1 MDIQGLSTMTSFRF
15 KEYLRKKGFSFTPQR
30 GTILEYISSQTT
42 HFHAED
48 LIKSL
53 KERGM
58 AVSRATVFRTLGHL
72 QEAGLIRQV
81 ASDQTPGRYEFIGD
95 SQHHE
100 HMTCAK
106 CGEVFEFHD
115 KLLEQRIESV
125 ARKSGFVMTRHSVQI
140 WGVCRRCD
148 EQVQA

>member
-1 MDIQGLSTMTSFRF
+1 MTVFRF
-15 KEYLRKKGFSFTPQR
+15 KEYLKKKGFSYTPQR
-30 GTILEYISSQTT
+30 GTILEYISSQTS

-48 LIKSL
+48 LIQSL
-53 KERGM
+53 KERGI

-72 QEAGLIRQV
+72 QDAGLIRQV
-81 ASDQTPGRYEFIGD
+81 ASNHSQGRYEFLGD

-106 CGEVFEFHD
+106 CGKVFEFHD
-115 KLLEQRIESV
+115 KLLEQRIDAV
-125 ARKSGFVMTRHSVQI
+125 VRKSDFTMTRHSVQI
-140 WGVCRRCD
+140 WGVCRRCN

>member
-1 MDIQGLSTMTSFRF
+1 MTTFKF
-15 KEYLRKKGFSFTPQR
+15 KEYLKEKGFSFTPQR
-30 GTILEYISSQTT
+30 GTILEFISSQKT

-48 LIKSL
+48 LIQSL

-72 QEAGLIRQV
+72 QDAGLIRQV
-81 ASDQTPGRYEFIGD
+81 VSDHSSGKYEFLGD
-95 SQHHE
+95 CHHHE

-125 ARKSGFVMTRHSVQI
+125 VRKSGFAMSRHSVQI
-140 WGVCRRCD
+140 WGVCRRCN
-148 EQVQA
+148 EQVKA